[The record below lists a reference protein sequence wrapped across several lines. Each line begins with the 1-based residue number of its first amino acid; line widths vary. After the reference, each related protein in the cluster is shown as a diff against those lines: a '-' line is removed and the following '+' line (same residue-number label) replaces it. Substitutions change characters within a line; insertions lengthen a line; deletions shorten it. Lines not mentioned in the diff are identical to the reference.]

1 MGRIS
6 FVWLTRMGY
15 MGPKRRPMHDTATAF
30 STSEGTTQMV
40 TSSLKG
46 NLTMKGGV
54 GDMKAY
60 WMAKKA

>member
-1 MGRIS
+1 
-6 FVWLTRMGY
+6 